1 MQDASR
7 NKFIKIYDAW
17 TKPRSDRFGQVFNL
31 LSWEQLIY
39 IYTHYSLKPVQWNHI
54 YYDPN
59 VFSYLVSPCS
69 NPPVFS
75 TICCSQEN
83 PNTHSNNDKNSQWYV
98 LPNVVFITGWGRIVR
113 YMWRLLT
120 PEFRVVL
127 RSTTLICHGSA
138 FLGPYYF
145 EASAFDG
152 TVQ

>member
-1 MQDASR
+1 M
-7 NKFIKIYDAW
+7 
-17 TKPRSDRFGQVFNL
+17 TGQNHAVIDSAKCSNYCL
-31 LSWEQLIY
+31 ENSSY
-39 IYTHYSLKPVQWNHI
+39 IYTHYSLKPVQRNHI

-59 VFSYLVSPCS
+59 VFSYLVLPCQ

-75 TICCSQEN
+75 TICCSKEN
-83 PNTHSNNDKNSQWYV
+83 PNTHSNNDKNSQRYVFWYQM
-98 LPNVVFITGWGRIVR
+98 PNVVFIIGWGRIVR

-120 PEFRVVL
+120 PEFWVVL
-127 RSTTLICHGSA
+127 GSTILICHGSA